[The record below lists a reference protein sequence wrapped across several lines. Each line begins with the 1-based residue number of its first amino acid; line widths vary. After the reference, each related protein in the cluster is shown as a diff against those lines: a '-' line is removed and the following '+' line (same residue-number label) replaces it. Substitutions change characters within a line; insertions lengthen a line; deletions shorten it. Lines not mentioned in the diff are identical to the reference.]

1 MGLRLTSLKNDRKVE
16 EISKLKDQENEKAF
30 KKYTKSLRIER

>member
-16 EISKLKDQENEKAF
+16 EISKLKDQENGKTFRKHA
-30 KKYTKSLRIER
+30 KSLRIER